1 MSFTFKG
8 HDETLNVTLHHD
20 VYPSVDTA
28 THFAKK
34 SFAGKVVLVTGA
46 SRGIGSVIAKHYAKA
61 GAAVALVARSA
72 ESLAAVK
79 AAIQAETPDARVLTF
94 AVDVKDPVATERA
107 VEDIVAKLGGLD
119 VVVANAG
126 VAVPLSN
133 KRIGERDDPLAWWN
147 SFEVNIF
154 GVYNFVRPA
163 LKHLEKSNGYAI
175 VISTISAQ
183 LRFLNISD
191 YGVSKHAIGRLVEY
205 VALEY
210 PGVHTLAVHPGT
222 VDTDMTRG
230 SGIPE
235 EYLTEKP
242 ELVSAVLLAITSG
255 RLDWLS
261 GRFFDSRWDI
271 DEVEKLKEKILA
283 KDALVSKLDVKLD

>member
-1 MSFTFKG
+1 MSLTFKG
-8 HDETLNVTLHHD
+8 QEETLNVTLHHD
-20 VYPSVDTA
+20 AYPSVDVA
-28 THFAKK
+28 PHFTNKT
-34 SFAGKVVLVTGA
+34 FAGQVVLVTGA

-61 GAAVALVARSA
+61 GAAVALVARSLD
-72 ESLAAVK
+72 SLKTVQTT
-79 AAIQAETPDARVLTF
+79 IQAEAPGAPVLTF
-94 AVDVKDPVATERA
+94 AVDVKDTVAAERA
-107 VEDIVAKLGGLD
+107 VEETVAKLGGLD
-119 VVVANAG
+119 VLVANAG
-126 VAVPLSN
+126 VTAPLLN
-133 KRIGERDDPLAWWN
+133 KRIGEREDPLAWWN

-163 LKHLEKSNGYAI
+163 LKHIEKSKGHVF
-175 VISTISAQ
+175 VISTVTAQ
-183 LRFLNISD
+183 LRFLTLSD

-205 VALEY
+205 IALEY
-210 PGVHTLAVHPGT
+210 PTVCSLAVHPGT
-222 VDTDMTRG
+222 VATDMTRG

-242 ELVSAVLLAITSG
+242 ELVSAVLLALTSG

-271 DEVEKLKEKILA
+271 DEVEQLKEKILA